1 MLCPCLRCN
10 KCHVATIHGPY
21 LSVCSVNPEY
31 GLEHQLKKM
40 APAPVTEPRKV
51 AVIGGGPAGMEAA
64 QVAANRGHKVTL
76 FEKTGELG
84 GQLIPASVPDFKWTL
99 KNFKD
104 YMVRKTL
111 ENANIEVRFNTE
123 AKPGEL
129 SGFDKVIVAIGAEPI
144 ILPLPGVDG
153 KNVMTGID
161 ALLHPEQV
169 KGKSRCHRRRRD
181 RRGSRYVPRQ
191 EGPPSTVLEMR
202 DMLAADATP
211 FTTTTWCGMPG
222 RPPRGFSSILKAKVT
237 GITDVGVTYTDETG
251 ESKIVEADTVI
262 LSVGTRSKRDEAYA
276 FYAPGAETTVIGDAL
291 AVKTVQGAMRTGYA
305 AGNNA

>member
-1 MLCPCLRCN
+1 MKSDYPKIFEPITIKRTTIKNRIAMTPMGTNYGETSGEMSNRHMNYYSLRA
-10 KCHVATIHGPY
+10 KGGV
-21 LSVCSVNPEY
+21 
-31 GLEHQLKKM
+31 GL
-40 APAPVTEPRKV
+40 
-51 AVIGGGPAGMEAA
+51 I
-64 QVAANRGHKVTL
+64 
-76 FEKTGELG
+76 
-84 GQLIPASVPDFKWTL
+84 I
-99 KNFKD
+99 
-104 YMVRKTL
+104 L

-169 KGKSRCHRRRRD
+169 KGKVAVIGGGEIGVEVGMFLAKKGH
-181 RRGSRYVPRQ
+181 
-191 EGPPSTVLEMR
+191 PSTVLEMR

-211 FTTTTWCGMPG
+211 IHYYNMVRDAWEATE
-222 RPPRGFSSILKAKVT
+222 GFSSILKAKVT
-237 GITDVGVTYTDETG
+237 GITDAGVTYTDENG
-251 ESKIVEADTVI
+251 ESKIVEANTVI